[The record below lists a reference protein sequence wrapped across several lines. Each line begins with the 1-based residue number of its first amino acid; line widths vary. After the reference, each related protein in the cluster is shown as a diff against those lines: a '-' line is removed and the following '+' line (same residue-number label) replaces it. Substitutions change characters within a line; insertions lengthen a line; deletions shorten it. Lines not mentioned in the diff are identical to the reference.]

1 MLLPVCFNAT
11 ILSPR
16 QSLYFSDDKIITKR
30 EFDHVWTTLNLPEK
44 TNVAADFELIDTNH
58 DAQLSEEDLTYL
70 CKLFDENGGFY
81 TSNN

>member
-1 MLLPVCFNAT
+1 M
-11 ILSPR
+11 
-16 QSLYFSDDKIITKR
+16 
-30 EFDHVWTTLNLPEK
+30 WTTLNLPEK